1 MGKLTTTSARMERS
15 NRVSV
20 FVTLLMSYLVVLLI
34 PVIVFGGLYARIEK
48 IMIENANNSNMAL
61 IEQAKQVVDGRL
73 DEMHLISRNITS
85 NPRLDALLKAGS
97 PQNGI
102 EHYNYFSFMQEMQRY
117 RNSSSFITDFY
128 VYLRESNTVL
138 SPTLKTTSSVL
149 FSDIYGYENLT
160 YEQYRSDILHGVHFN
175 RYLPVTE
182 VGKGLNQKR
191 MLTYMQT
198 LPFGEKNHPKG
209 ALIMLIDERQ
219 ITGLLEEIV
228 KTNHGTIYIKD
239 ASGQVILSAGA
250 ASVSRVG
257 KTPEDHPMMTVSA
270 ISKRSGWE
278 YVSIVPEKVFMEKV
292 NMVKR
297 MAAGVLVICLAAG
310 VAACAFMTYRAYYPL
325 RDIIRFIRQAH
336 PAREGAVRNEYDFIK
351 STMADS
357 FGRQTEMREQ
367 LSRQTPVIRSNFLQR
382 LLKGNVDASDMS
394 DHAMAFMGISFSE
407 RGFAV
412 ALIEL
417 RDASGF
423 IHNERESEWALIRFV
438 TGKVAEEIHP
448 FAAYSVELEKNLVA
462 IILNVPDSQQCGLEE
477 LVEWAEQVKQVI
489 ELRFKTVTTIG
500 ISGIHTGPGCLSSGY
515 TESLKALEYS
525 IFTAYKPILFYDE
538 MKQKTEVYY
547 DFPIETEVKL
557 INAMKS
563 GDVDKAQD
571 IIQCLYSNNFMGK
584 SISPDLGRLLFA
596 NLLSTMFKLLNA
608 LNLKY
613 EDIFGTAGKTI
624 EDITEGSTVEELYQE
639 VKWMFGKVCLYVGE
653 QRGDSSSLLLE
664 KIKIYIEDHHNDT
677 MISLASIAEQFNI
690 TPPYLSAFFKKN
702 SGTNLTDYLA
712 KIRIEHAKEMM
723 KDAKNTISHIARS
736 VGYTSDVGFIRVFKK
751 YEGIT
756 PGKYKETLH
765 SLPSTLRNDHL
776 NS

>member
-1 MGKLTTTSARMERS
+1 MGKLTTTTARNERS

-34 PVIVFGGLYARIEK
+34 PVIVFWGLYTQIER

-61 IEQAKQVVDGRL
+61 IEQAKQVVDSRL

-85 NPRLDALLKAGS
+85 HPRLDTLLKAGS
-97 PQNGI
+97 PQTGA
-102 EHYNYFSFMQEMQRY
+102 EHYNYYTFMQEMQRY

-128 VYLRESNTVL
+128 VYLDESDTVL

-149 FSDIYGYENLT
+149 FSDIYGYESLT
-160 YEQYRSDILHGVHFN
+160 FQQYQADILRGVHFN

-198 LPFGEKNHPKG
+198 LPFGEKNNPKG
-209 ALIMLIDERQ
+209 ALVMLIDERQ

-228 KTNHGTIYIKD
+228 KTNNGTISIKD
-239 ASGQVILSAGA
+239 ASGQVILRAGETA
-250 ASVSRVG
+250 VSNVG
-257 KTPEDHPMMTVSA
+257 KAEDKQAVMTVSSRSA
-270 ISKRSGWE
+270 RSGWE
-278 YVSIVPEKVFMEKV
+278 YVSVVPEKVFMEKV

-297 MAAGVLVICLAAG
+297 MAAGVLGICLAAG
-310 VAACAFMTYRAYYPL
+310 VAACAYMTYRAYYPL
-325 RDIIRFIRQAH
+325 RDIIRFIRQSH
-336 PAREGAVRNEYDFIK
+336 PVKEGKVRNEYDFIK

-357 FGRQTEMREQ
+357 FGKQTEMKEQ

-382 LLKGNVDASDMS
+382 LLKGNVDAADMS
-394 DHAMAFMGISFSE
+394 EHALEFMGISFPHP
-407 RGFAV
+407 GFAV

-448 FAAYSVELEKNLVA
+448 FTAYSVDLEKNQVA
-462 IILNVPDSQQCGLEE
+462 MILNMPEPLQDKAGE
-477 LVEWAEQVKQVI
+477 LYDWAEQVKLVI
-489 ELRFKTVTTIG
+489 EQRFKSEITIA
-500 ISGIHTGPGCLSSGY
+500 ISDIRSDLGCLASGY
-515 TESLKALEYS
+515 TQSLKALEYS

-538 MKQKTEVYY
+538 MKQKTGVYY
-547 DFPIETEVKL
+547 DFPIETEIQL

-563 GDVDKAQD
+563 GDTDKAQD
-571 IIQCLYSNNFMGK
+571 IIQSLYHNNFSGQ
-584 SISPDLGRLLFA
+584 SISPELGRLMFA

-613 EDIFGTAGKTI
+613 EDVFGQAGKSI
-624 EDITEGSTVEELYQE
+624 EDITEGSTVEELYRE
-639 VKWMFGKVCLYVGE
+639 VKWMFGQVCLYVRD
-653 QRGDSSSLLLE
+653 QRGDSSSQLLD
-664 KIKIYIEDHHNDT
+664 KIKSYIAEHHDDA
-677 MISLASIAEQFNI
+677 MISLASIAEQFDI

-712 KIRIEHAKEMM
+712 KIRIERSKEMM
-723 KDAKNTISHIARS
+723 RDAKNTISHIARS

-756 PGKYKETLH
+756 PGKYKDTLH
-765 SLPSTLRNDHL
+765 SLSSTLRNDHL

>member
-1 MGKLTTTSARMERS
+1 MGKLTTTSAKNERS

-20 FVTLLMSYLVVLLI
+20 FVTLLMSYLVILLI
-34 PVIVFGGLYARIEK
+34 PVIVFWGLYTQIER

-61 IEQAKQVVDGRL
+61 IEQAKQVVDSRL

-85 NPRLDALLKAGS
+85 HPRLDALLKASS
-97 PQNGI
+97 PQNGT
-102 EHYNYFSFMQEMQRY
+102 ENYNYYTFMQEMQRY

-128 VYLRESNTVL
+128 VYLRESDTVL
-138 SPTLKTTSSVL
+138 SPSLKTTSRVL
-149 FSDIYGYENLT
+149 FSDIYGYEKLT
-160 YEQYRSDILHGVHFN
+160 YQQYQADILHGIHFN

-198 LPFGEKNHPKG
+198 LPFGEKANPKG
-209 ALIMLIDERQ
+209 ALVMLIEERQ
-219 ITGLLEEIV
+219 IAGLLDEIV

-239 ASGQVILSAGA
+239 ASGQVILSAGE
-250 ASVSRVG
+250 SEVHSTG
-257 KTPEDHPMMTVSA
+257 KTADNPRVMTVSTRSA
-270 ISKRSGWE
+270 RSGWE
-278 YVSIVPEKVFMEKV
+278 YVSAVPEKAFMEKV
-292 NMVKR
+292 YMVKR
-297 MAAGVLVICLAAG
+297 MAVGVLAICLVAG
-310 VAACAFMTYRAYYPL
+310 IAACAFMTYRAYFPL
-325 RDIIRFIRQAH
+325 RDIIRFIRQSH
-336 PAREGAVRNEYDFIK
+336 PAKEGKVRNEYDFIK

-357 FGRQTEMREQ
+357 FGKQTEMKEQ

-382 LLKGNVDASDMS
+382 LLKGNVDTADMS
-394 DHAMAFMGISFSE
+394 DHALDFMGISFPHSS
-407 RGFAV
+407 FAV

-448 FAAYSVELEKNLVA
+448 FTAYSVELEKNLVA
-462 IILNVPDSQQCGLEE
+462 IILNMPEPLHDKVDQLYD
-477 LVEWAEQVKQVI
+477 WAEQVKLVI
-489 ELRFKTVTTIG
+489 EQRFKSDITIG
-500 ISGIHTGPGCLSSGY
+500 ISEIRTGLGCLASGY

-525 IFTAYKPILFYDE
+525 IFTAYKPILLYEE

-547 DFPIETEVKL
+547 DFPIETEIQL

-563 GDVDKAQD
+563 GDTDKAQD
-571 IIQCLYSNNFMGK
+571 IIQCLYHNNFNGQ
-584 SISPDLGRLLFA
+584 SISPELGRLMFA

-613 EDIFGTAGKTI
+613 EDIFGESGKTL
-624 EDITEGSTVEELYQE
+624 EEITEGSTVEELYRE
-639 VKWMFGKVCLYVGE
+639 VKWMFGKVCLHVKD

-664 KIKIYIEDHHNDT
+664 KIKSYIADHHDDA
-677 MISLASIAEQFNI
+677 MISLASIAEQFDI

-712 KIRIEHAKEMM
+712 KIRIERSKEMM
-723 KDAKNTISHIARS
+723 RDAKNTISHIARS

-765 SLPSTLRNDHL
+765 SLSSTLRNDHL